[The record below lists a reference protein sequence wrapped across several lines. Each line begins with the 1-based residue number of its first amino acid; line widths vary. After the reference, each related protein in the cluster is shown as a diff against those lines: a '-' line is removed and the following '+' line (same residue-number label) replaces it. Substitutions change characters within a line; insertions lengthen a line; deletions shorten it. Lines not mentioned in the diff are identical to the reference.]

1 MRKRKTTYPAAKT
14 ANRPAPATGMPGA
27 APDHVRSTVA
37 TINLQAAAGRSDV
50 VVGSRVRILGTGR
63 YAGDIVVIEKLVGGP
78 IKLPFLP
85 TFFGLIG
92 GVKTMGFVGLFIG
105 PVLMALLVSM
115 WREWMLDLDEPE
127 ATAVLVE
134 LETDKEAVA
143 QPVAD

>member
-78 IKLPFLP
+78 IPQAIVRTDAGQTSRARTIDLEP
-85 TFFGLIG
+85 
-92 GVKTMGFVGLFIG
+92 VGDAS
-105 PVLMALLVSM
+105 PS
-115 WREWMLDLDEPE
+115 
-127 ATAVLVE
+127 
-134 LETDKEAVA
+134 
-143 QPVAD
+143 ADAGSA